1 MIKILMDGPNVNWKM
16 VKIAKKYHKK
26 RDPDAPSLIEMGSCG
41 LHVFHGAY
49 KTATIIFYIMEF
61 R

>member
-1 MIKILMDGPNVNWKM
+1 MDGPNVNWKM
-16 VKIAKKYHKK
+16 VKIAKKYNKEQ
-26 RDPDAPSLIEMGSCG
+26 DPDTPSLKEMGSCG